1 MDHII
6 TRIVGCLLG
15 WNLEFVAFNH
25 STFREVVLL
34 LERDS
39 YILKQ
44 WAMTIGHQTWPAW
57 KTASS
62 KMKVWT
68 HHSHRSHHSHHSP
81 YHHTIHS
88 WLTGCSPWRW
98 HSVSGSLPH
107 WRTHFDPCPASCAGY
122 HSVPWQKETK
132 NIGKQRKKPKISHIF
147 KYNFVD
153 TLVLIMLEDVGSHGG
168 S

>member
-1 MDHII
+1 LKLFCCLRGIQTYSNNGLWQVAIKPDQHEKLHPLRWRFEPII
-6 TRIVGCLLG
+6 
-15 WNLEFVAFNH
+15 A
-25 STFREVVLL
+25 
-34 LERDS
+34 
-39 YILKQ
+39 
-44 WAMTIGHQTWPAW
+44 
-57 KTASS
+57 
-62 KMKVWT
+62 
-68 HHSHRSHHSHHSP
+68 RSHHSHHSHHTT

-132 NIGKQRKKPKISHIF
+132 NIGKRRKKPKISHIF

-168 S
+168 F